1 MTTLFLDHYVIP
13 IKAFY
18 RAFIK
23 PEIGEVTMAKNI
35 LKIETMDASDP
46 NVYTEEIVPA
56 TELAERFPQ
65 FKGIIDH
72 KDFYKLEYTIDVYR
86 VRITFHDEAQEEQ
99 NV

>member
-1 MTTLFLDHYVIP
+1 
-13 IKAFY
+13 
-18 RAFIK
+18 
-23 PEIGEVTMAKNI
+23 MAKNI